1 MSSSYT
7 VQLTAAEAAFLFQL
21 MDIPEGEAWSK
32 IYEADVERGEEIL
45 LEQRYAQIAKGLED
59 AGLLAM
65 EGREII
71 LDAVLLE
78 LLKSCK
84 YSSAVTILRSCT
96 ANGESTIIY
105 GFLSGTEVT
114 EMKWTS
120 ETGEV
125 LFTALEEGLEAFVSR
140 MGDSLLLP
148 DVLEQSGRISMHT
161 ETLNRMINQLG
172 HPDDT
177 MLQSILQNDQK
188 VQGSSPL
195 FPALMEACASA
206 RQQGTFEAVIRGT
219 ELRSATIYYI
229 GSPQGNWLF
238 IQDAERNLAQ
248 GYPVTE
254 PEFIQT
260 LYLITTRTLSV
271 LTPN

>member
-21 MDIPEGEAWSK
+21 MDISEGEAWFK
-32 IYEADVERGEEIL
+32 IYEANEERGKEIPP
-45 LEQRYAQIAKGLED
+45 EQRYAPIAKGLED

-71 LDAVLLE
+71 LDVVLLE
-78 LLKSCK
+78 LLNSCK

-96 ANGESTIIY
+96 AQGQSSITY
-105 GFLSGTEVT
+105 GFISGTQVI
-114 EMKWTS
+114 EMKWSS

-125 LFTALEEGLEAFVSR
+125 LLTALEEGLETFVSR
-140 MGDSLLLP
+140 MGDNLLLP
-148 DVLEQSGRISMHT
+148 DVEEQSGRISMER
-161 ETLNRMINQLG
+161 ETLNRLVYQLS
-172 HPDDT
+172 HPDDK
-177 MLQSILQNDQK
+177 MLQSILQNDQIA
-188 VQGSSPL
+188 QASSPL

-219 ELRSATIYYI
+219 ELRSATVYYI

-238 IQDAERNLAQ
+238 IQDAERDLAQ

-260 LYLITTRTLSV
+260 VYLITTRTLSA